1 MVSGI
6 DVRKPV
12 VTGSFYPDSKEEL
25 ISNLNEYF
33 KKAKSIIEDKKI
45 KALIVPHAGYLYSG
59 QTAAWGYKQLP
70 VNTDNPHFVLI
81 GPSHHY
87 LFTGIVCSSANFW
100 QTPLGQAKH
109 IPIKKEIDQVFID
122 ENPHVPEH
130 SLEVQTPFLQHIYT
144 DFSISCFLTGDISD
158 YEKIS
163 KYFLEN
169 YSASIFI
176 ISSDLSHYLPEPLA
190 QTKDKRTLK
199 AILEGE
205 TNYFLSEENTA
216 CGQGAI
222 LILMSMAK
230 KENWESRLVYYDTS
244 ATASGDESTVVGY
257 AAIGFYK

>member
-1 MVSGI
+1 MASGI
-6 DVRKPV
+6 DIRQPAVD
-12 VTGSFYPDSKEEL
+12 GSFYPDSKEGL
-25 ISNLNEYF
+25 LSNLNEYF

-70 VNTDNPHFVLI
+70 TNIDNLHFVLI

-87 LFTGIVCSSANFW
+87 LFTGIASSAANLW
-100 QTPLGQAKH
+100 QTPLGSIKH
-109 IPIKKEIDQVFID
+109 ISIKKETDQIFIN
-122 ENPHVPEH
+122 ENPHIPEH
-130 SLEVQTPFLQHIYT
+130 SLEVQLPFLQHIYAN
-144 DFSISCFLTGDISD
+144 FSISCFLTGDLSNYD
-158 YEKIS
+158 KIS
-163 KYFLEN
+163 NYFLEN
-169 YSASIFI
+169 YSSSIFI

-205 TNYFLSEENTA
+205 TDYFLSEENTA

-230 KENWESRLVYYDTS
+230 KENWESRLIYYDTS
-244 ATASGDESTVVGY
+244 ATASGDEGAVVGY